1 LKRRTEDIT
10 MPLAEGSVV
19 MHPEAALLHW
29 PTLGRRLDIGQS
41 CYLKRDTSSNHRAH
55 HSFDL
60 ASLSKERIK
69 AVRRVIA
76 YFSEVTRL
84 GSVRPRTLFLNGTLV
99 VRLVNW
105 ADAHGLHGVLC
116 DPHETEKA
124 ARAYGLEQRE
134 LVSQSKKSR
143 NSVANEQ
150 RALLST
156 LRDFFGDDNFGANI
170 QTMRFRRKHVAPTEV
185 PDSERQGLLIACA
198 DAFFTSISSHVLE
211 FKPYPFSIVTS
222 LGETVHVVP
231 HGNSAS
237 RRDGVNSRG
246 FLAWNLQKGE
256 MRSRKELYERFVA
269 DGCKFPHQRVYGVL
283 RAASELLEE
292 SNVSAQSAVRREHAV
307 TAAYAFAAL
316 FLAETGIN
324 LSQLQGMKWSPEL
337 SESVQSPSVV
347 RQKFREVKYRAG
359 GVEIAFKVSVGFMP
373 KLKTYLKLREYLV
386 QDASLDALFIGRG
399 RSAELVDLSPD
410 FLNQLYMRLEGFGIV
425 LPRVTARQWRAA
437 KQDWAIS
444 NHGPVVAAK
453 LLGHSLETAI
463 RAYSNGTDSAH
474 KAEMGAFL
482 ASVEKTILRANET
495 VPGSIKSAVG
505 ACVDFQKPEPIA
517 LSMAS
522 EAGLQVVR
530 RVSVL

>member
-1 LKRRTEDIT
+1 MKRRTEDIT

-19 MHPEAALLHW
+19 MHPETALLRW

-41 CYLKRDTSSNHRAH
+41 CYLKRETSSNHRAH

-84 GSVRPRTLFLNGTLV
+84 GSARPATIFLHARFV
-99 VRLVNW
+99 VQFVNW

-116 DPHETEKA
+116 DPHETEQA
-124 ARAYGLEQRE
+124 FRAYGLEQRE
-134 LVSQSKKSR
+134 LVSQNKKNR

-150 RALLST
+150 RDLLST
-156 LRDFFGDDNFGANI
+156 LRDFFGADNFGENI
-170 QTMRFRRKHVAPTEV
+170 QTMRFCRAHVVPTEV
-185 PDSERQGLLIACA
+185 PDSERQGLLIAYA

-211 FKPYPFSIVTS
+211 FRPYPFSIVTS

-231 HGNSAS
+231 HGIYAS
-237 RRDGVNSRG
+237 RRDGEKLRG
-246 FLAWNLQKGE
+246 FLAWDLQKGE
-256 MRSRKELYERFVA
+256 MRLRKELYKRFVA
-269 DGCKFPHQRVYGVL
+269 DGCKSPHQRTYGAL
-283 RAASELLEE
+283 RVASKQLEE

-324 LSQLQGMKWSPEL
+324 LSQLQGMKWNPEL
-337 SESVQSPSVV
+337 LDSVQSPSMV

-386 QDASLDALFIGRG
+386 QNASLDALFIGRG
-399 RSAELVDLSPD
+399 SRRELVDLSPD
-410 FLNQLYMRLEGFGIV
+410 FLNQLYKRLESFGIGV
-425 LPRVTARQWRAA
+425 SRCAVSGNRAFNLPVQFHELQAGRVQSPE
-437 KQDWAIS
+437 ILE
-444 NHGPVVAAK
+444 
-453 LLGHSLETAI
+453 LL
-463 RAYSNGTDSAH
+463 
-474 KAEMGAFL
+474 F
-482 ASVEKTILRANET
+482 
-495 VPGSIKSAVG
+495 
-505 ACVDFQKPEPIA
+505 
-517 LSMAS
+517 
-522 EAGLQVVR
+522 
-530 RVSVL
+530 